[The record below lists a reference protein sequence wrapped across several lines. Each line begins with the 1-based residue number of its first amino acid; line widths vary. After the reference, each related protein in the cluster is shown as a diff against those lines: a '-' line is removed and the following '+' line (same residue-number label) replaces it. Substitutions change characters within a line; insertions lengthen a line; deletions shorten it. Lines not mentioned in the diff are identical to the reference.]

1 MLTVVEAVP
10 TTLFGVV
17 LVSVDVEDEVGV
29 ARVLLSSLEDVPG
42 VSARGGVGVA
52 LVIIDHSVKARAEA
66 ARTAGVDA

>member
-1 MLTVVEAVP
+1 VLTVVEAVP

-42 VSARGGVGVA
+42 VSA
-52 LVIIDHSVKARAEA
+52 
-66 ARTAGVDA
+66 